1 MILKKTKN
9 KLLLEGNKTKINIQ
23 DGSGR
28 VKDWFKRLFRRNP
41 GKKVKLEPLAHSV
54 QPVQHLGL
62 ESPRSYKL
70 DMGLGTHQYRR
81 RSTTPVSRYKKSNKN
96 GHRIFVRAESD
107 ELEERSRRLSQP
119 PRKSIKNLPSHRMI
133 QQNDDFGLEREEN
146 TFRNNGSTVPI
157 ESRKLTQTPKSILR
171 KKSKQNKKSD
181 PKITFNTN
189 TDNAPHSI
197 ENEPPQIYPSKSVM
211 ARLRRAGQSIKNTIT
226 RKINNLK
233 PKKTIKNN
241 ANSDIRIGF
250 GSVNNFL
257 SKLNETSYRNL
268 IESFYNYYIE
278 FNLLKN
284 ENDEM
289 KLFDL
294 IFNKINENE
303 NFSIFIENINRFKY
317 GNILYQIIL
326 YKLEM
331 IDVLIKK
338 KLIIALVDQ
347 SLLTENTF
355 VGGDGSKKVILND
368 KDFTFIDYKTNELLD
383 YIHNHLPFEGHD
395 FLPVIQEEHNNI
407 YHIMIE
413 YYTCIIKAGN
423 DINKKNQCKTTKS
436 FSDDYIQ
443 AYINKIKNYI
453 TEPAKAMKEY
463 EEYQPRE
470 RTQEEEIDKITGY
483 EEILGEPQFPS
494 STNLQNVPNGIP
506 VSL

>member
-28 VKDWFKRLFRRNP
+28 IKDWFKRLFRRNP
-41 GKKVKLEPLAHSV
+41 GKKAKLEPLAHSV
-54 QPVQHLGL
+54 PPVQDLGL

-70 DMGLGTHQYRR
+70 DMGLGTHQYRQL
-81 RSTTPVSRYKKSNKN
+81 STTPVSRYKKSNKN

-119 PRKSIKNLPSHRMI
+119 PRKSIKNLPSHRII
-133 QQNDDFGLEREEN
+133 QQNDDFGLEREE
-146 TFRNNGSTVPI
+146 
-157 ESRKLTQTPKSILR
+157 KQKPKSILR
-171 KKSKQNKKSD
+171 KKSKQSKKSGH
-181 PKITFNTN
+181 KITFNTN

-197 ENEPPQIYPSKSVM
+197 ENEKPQIYPSKSVM

-226 RKINNLK
+226 RKISNLK
-233 PKKTIKNN
+233 PKKTSKNN
-241 ANSDIRIGF
+241 ANSDIRIDF
-250 GSVNNFL
+250 NSVNNFL

-284 ENDEM
+284 ENDKM
-289 KLFDL
+289 KLFNL
-294 IFNKINENE
+294 IFEIIYNYENKNEK
-303 NFSIFIENINRFKY
+303 FSRFVKNVGHLKY

-338 KLIIALVDQ
+338 KLKSALVDQ

-355 VGGDGSKKVILND
+355 VGGDGSKKVILNG
-368 KDFTFIDYKTNELLD
+368 KDLTFINKQDKIFIDDKTNELID
-383 YIHNHLPFEGHD
+383 YIHKGKQFKGHD

-407 YHIMIE
+407 YRIMIE
-413 YYTCIIKAGN
+413 YYTCIINAGSN
-423 DINKKNQCKTTKS
+423 IDQKKKCKEAKS
-436 FSDDYIQ
+436 FSDKYIQ
-443 AYINKIKNYI
+443 TYINKIKNYI
-453 TEPAKAMKEY
+453 TEPAKAIKEY
-463 EEYQPRE
+463 EEYLPLF
-470 RTQEEEIDKITGY
+470 RTKKDHNEIAGY
-483 EEILGEPQFPS
+483 EEILGEPQFSS
-494 STNLQNVPNGIP
+494 STNLKNNITTGIP
-506 VSL
+506 VSFALN